1 MPVGAGRFNRGSW
14 TMFGS
19 EYDIGLLL
27 LIPVIGGVIGYLT
40 NVVAVKM
47 MFFPL
52 DFVGIRPWFGW
63 RGIIPANAV
72 PLARSTLR
80 LIMKRLL
87 SVKDLFETLRPED
100 FVNPAEE
107 RIREETR
114 KAVEALAMQ
123 HAGPMWSAL
132 AEDVQEQVH
141 AMAYKEVRALT
152 VNLVGDVMEN
162 VEKLIDIEALVISS
176 VKEDKGLM
184 NRLFLEVGEI
194 EFKFIERSGL
204 FFGFGFGLIQMVI
217 WALYPA
223 WWILPLAGFFVGYAT
238 NWVALKLI
246 FEPAEPRVYLGVTVQ
261 GLFHRRKTAVATEF
275 GRIVTESVFTDEKLF
290 DSLTAP
296 HAREQVLQMVKV
308 RGDEVLERYRKHPM
322 ATMMLNDQ
330 LIATAEA
337 QIQERVDSELFR
349 EDGVLAGV
357 TAQSERIRVQIRDR
371 MSALDPESFDGVL
384 RPAFKQD
391 EWKLIV
397 AGAALGLGA
406 GFVQLFYLFGKAL
419 TDTLIQ

>member
-1 MPVGAGRFNRGSW
+1 
-14 TMFGS
+14 MFGS

-27 LIPVIGGVIGYLT
+27 LIPVIGGVIGYIT

-52 DFVGIRPWFGW
+52 DFVGIKPYLGW

-72 PLARSTLR
+72 HLARNTLR
-80 LIMKRLL
+80 LIMERLL

-100 FVNPAEE
+100 FVDPAEE
-107 RIREETR
+107 RLRSETR
-114 KAVEALAMQ
+114 KAVEALAAE

-132 AEDVQEQVH
+132 APEVQEQVH
-141 AMAYKEVRALT
+141 AMAYEEVRALT
-152 VNLVGDVMEN
+152 VDLVGDVMEN
-162 VEKLIDIEALVISS
+162 VESLIDIEELVISS
-176 VKEDKGLM
+176 VKGDKALM
-184 NRLFLEVGEI
+184 NRLFLEVGET

-204 FFGFGFGLIQMVI
+204 FFGFVFGLVQMVI
-217 WALYPA
+217 WALFPE

-246 FEPAEPRVYLGVTVQ
+246 FEPADPRVYLGVTVQ
-261 GLFHRRKTAVATEF
+261 GLFHRRKVAVATEF

-296 HAREQVLQMVKV
+296 DAREKVLAMVKAK
-308 RGDEVLERYRKHPM
+308 GDAILEKYRNHPM
-322 ATMMLNDQ
+322 AAMMLNDQ

-337 QIQERVDSELFR
+337 QIQERVESELFR
-349 EDGVLAGV
+349 SDGVLAGV

-371 MSALDPESFDGVL
+371 MSALDPESFEGVL

-391 EWKLIV
+391 EWKLIA

-406 GFVQLFYLFGKAL
+406 GFLQLFYLFGKAL
-419 TDTLIQ
+419 TDSLIQ

>member
-1 MPVGAGRFNRGSW
+1 MN
-14 TMFGS
+14 
-19 EYDIGLLL
+19 
-27 LIPVIGGVIGYLT
+27 
-40 NVVAVKM
+40 K
-47 MFFPL
+47 
-52 DFVGIRPWFGW
+52 
-63 RGIIPANAV
+63 
-72 PLARSTLR
+72 
-80 LIMKRLL
+80 LL
-87 SVKDLFETLRPED
+87 SVADLFETLNPEA
-100 FVNPAEE
+100 FVSPADA
-107 RIREETR
+107 RLREETR
-114 KAVEALAMQ
+114 KAVESLAAE

-132 AEDVQEQVH
+132 APEVQAQVH
-141 AMAYKEVRALT
+141 EMAYSEVRTLT
-152 VNLVGDVMEN
+152 VDLVGDVMEN

-176 VKEDKGLM
+176 VKEDQGLM
-184 NRLFLEVGEI
+184 NRLFLEVGET

-204 FFGFGFGLIQMVI
+204 FFGFLFGLVQMVV
-217 WALYPA
+217 WALFPA

-246 FEPAEPRVYLGVTVQ
+246 FEPAEPRVYCGVTVQ

-296 HAREQVLQMVKV
+296 QAREQVLAMVKV
-308 RGDEVLERYRKHPM
+308 RGDAVLEKHRHHPM
-322 ATMMLNDQ
+322 AAMMLNDE

-349 EDGVLAGV
+349 PDGVLAGV

-371 MSALDPESFDGVL
+371 MSALDPESFEGVL

-397 AGAALGLGA
+397 AGAVLGLGA
-406 GFVQLFYLFGKAL
+406 GFLQLFYLFGEAL
-419 TDTLIQ
+419 LTQ